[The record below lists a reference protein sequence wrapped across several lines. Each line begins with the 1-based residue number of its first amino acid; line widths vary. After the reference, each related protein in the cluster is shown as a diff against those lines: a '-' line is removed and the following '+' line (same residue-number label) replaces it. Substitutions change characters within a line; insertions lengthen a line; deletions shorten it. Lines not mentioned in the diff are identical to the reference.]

1 MTQTKSNVKLQAGK
15 MFIVNCHRHQLA
27 GNGRKDSLLTMWENG
42 QTFKTQGKDILVYE
56 EMLKSHSLEEN
67 IN

>member
-1 MTQTKSNVKLQAGK
+1 

-27 GNGRKDSLLTMWENG
+27 GNGRKDSLLTIWENG